1 MPRPGRIAASS
12 GRQRATGRW
21 QRAVRQRSTVAASS
35 LGAEIWYL
43 AGSSAGT
50 PTVTL
55 TLASTAAGRFLYGIQ
70 SWSNASTNAT
80 DVLGTTVSTAANS
93 SLCALPTMSSLSSG
107 SVLVTVYKTLAG
119 VTNGANPSGWSTLAP
134 QNSTRENSFYL
145 LKTDTTASTA
155 TWRITAATQH
165 VVVGAEFRGST
176 FTPSTVASLAV
187 DSLPMLGVQ

>member
-1 MPRPGRIAASS
+1 LSTVNDS
-12 GRQRATGRW
+12 VNSTGRW
-21 QRAVRQRSTVAASS
+21 RRAVAQRSTVAASS

-119 VTNGANPSGWSTLAP
+119 VTNRTNPSGWSTLAP

-145 LKTDTTASTA
+145 AKTDTTASTA
-155 TWRITAATQH
+155 TWTITAASQY

-176 FTPSTVASLAV
+176 FTPSTVAGRKSDGCGMAR
-187 DSLPMLGVQ
+187 LGVC